1 MVAFSVFVNYL
12 DLQLTVDPAGGFA
25 LCAVV
30 LLLLLLLLLVF
41 AVCCVSVCAGALC
54 RWQG

>member
-1 MVAFSVFVNYL
+1 
-12 DLQLTVDPAGGFA
+12 

-41 AVCCVSVCAGALC
+41 AVCVSVCAGALC
-54 RWQG
+54 WQQV